1 MYQKPEDWRS
11 LFEAMALELPLGL
24 QRLMLGAG
32 EAELE
37 VEEAASKAHHAW
49 VNLASTMVNAVY
61 VRTGFWDFA
70 LDALNS
76 TMRAQRLGQAAA
88 KVVVA
93 ALGPAIGLA
102 SISDVEA
109 LQDELTRLRSDFKD
123 LSEKFEFQTGAA
135 SRLRRVT

>member
-1 MYQKPEDWRS
+1 MYQNPEDWRS
-11 LFEAMALELPLGL
+11 FFDAMALELPFGL

-37 VEEAASKAHHAW
+37 VEQAASKAHHAW
-49 VNLASTMVNAVY
+49 VNLTSTMINALY
-61 VRTGFWDFA
+61 VRTGFWELA

-76 TMRAQRLGQAAA
+76 TIRMQRLGQAVA

-102 SISDVEA
+102 SVSDVEA
-109 LQDELTRLRSDFKD
+109 LQDELTRLRSDFQD
-123 LSEKFEFQTGAA
+123 LSEKFEFQSRAA
-135 SRLRRVT
+135 SRMQRVS